1 MPQEDNSNT
10 LLHLTKNTW
19 TGQVFFYAI
28 FNETL
33 MEGFVAV
40 S

>member
-19 TGQVFFYAI
+19 PVQVFLYAI

-33 MEGFVAV
+33 MEGFVMV
-40 S
+40 R